1 MRDNEMVLK
10 NNEVTALM
18 QFVASVKADK
28 ITCDGCFEHVPELA
42 ESQLGDKPL
51 TEILE
56 KVQNHLNNCP
66 CCAQEYETF
75 LTALDAIS
83 ESA

>member
-1 MRDNEMVLK
+1 MALQNEQISTL
-10 NNEVTALM
+10 L
-18 QFVASVKADK
+18 QFVASVTPDTLA
-28 ITCDGCFEHVPELA
+28 CDGCLEYVPELA

-56 KVQNHLNNCP
+56 KVQNHLDNCP

-75 LTALDAIS
+75 LQALHAID
-83 ESA
+83 E